1 MSQEPNLVVVQR
13 CYGLTV
19 AQIYKSKLEAA
30 GIPVL
35 LQYESAGPVIG
46 ITVDGLGQVRVLVPE
61 ELAARAEAL
70 LVEQADDSPDAGSD
84 PQTEEQ

>member
-1 MSQEPNLVVVQR
+1 MSQEPNLVVIQR

-46 ITVDGLGQVRVLVPE
+46 ITVDGLGEVRVLVPE
-61 ELAARAEAL
+61 EWAARAEAL
-70 LVEQADDSPDAGSD
+70 LAEQTDGSLDDGSA
-84 PQTEEQ
+84 PQAQEE